1 MEGAAVVAISGVD
14 VVVVMAAV
22 EDMEVAVAEVVSKF
36 VKMHFS
42 LILKI
47 KGIVSF

>member
-22 EDMEVAVAEVVSKF
+22 EDMEVAAAEVVSQF
-36 VKMHFS
+36 C
-42 LILKI
+42 
-47 KGIVSF
+47 

>member
-22 EDMEVAVAEVVSKF
+22 EDMEVAAAEVVS
-36 VKMHFS
+36 
-42 LILKI
+42 
-47 KGIVSF
+47 